1 MIIRKKKDAFELEQ
15 THTTKA
21 LPVPAHAAKKQLSD
35 VETIRTF
42 EDIDISNIEFKERSE
57 RRRGDRRRGYRRID
71 ERTLVSR
78 AQEEAQNI
86 RELASKEGYKN
97 GLQEARADVAKL
109 KEALAEF
116 LNSKNDVYEHL
127 SNDILEVA
135 LAVAKKIIKKEVLLD
150 PEILK
155 NVIGEVLDE
164 VDIEEQKITLN
175 VHPEDA
181 AAARD
186 FMPELLKANNLD
198 ARVVIIEDEEIQ
210 EGSCKVTT
218 TNGIIDA
225 NFSTQLQIIQNAFR
239 SLGPQG

>member
-1 MIIRKKKDAFELEQ
+1 MIIRKKKIAFELEQ
-15 THTTKA
+15 SSGQNVGALSTT
-21 LPVPAHAAKKQLSD
+21 PKKQMSD
-35 VETIRTF
+35 VETINAF
-42 EDIDISNIEFKERSE
+42 EDIDISNIEFKERAE

-97 GLQEARADVAKL
+97 GIEAARADIEEL
-109 KEALAEF
+109 KESIVDF
-116 LNSKNDVYEHL
+116 LSTKDEVYEHL
-127 SNDILEVA
+127 SNDILEIA
-135 LAVAKKIIKKEVLLD
+135 IAVAKKIIRKEVLLD

-164 VDIEEQKITLN
+164 VDFEEQKITLN
-175 VHPEDA
+175 VHPEDVA
-181 AAARD
+181 QARS
-186 FMPELLKANNLD
+186 FMPELLKAQNLE
-198 ARVVIIEDEEIQ
+198 ARVIIIEDEEIQ

>member
-1 MIIRKKKDAFELEQ
+1 MIIRKKKDGSEPTQ
-15 THTTKA
+15 TPKVKA
-21 LPVPAHAAKKQLSD
+21 GADTDIPKKQLSD
-35 VETIRTF
+35 VETIHAF
-42 EDIDISNIEFKERSE
+42 EDIDISNIEFKERAE

-78 AQEEAQNI
+78 AQEEAQDI

-97 GLQEARADVAKL
+97 GLQEAKAEIAKL
-109 KEALAEF
+109 KESMVEF
-116 LNSKNDVYEHL
+116 LSTKEEVYEHL
-127 SNDILEVA
+127 SNDILEIA
-135 LAVAKKIIKKEVLLD
+135 LAVARKIIRKEVLLD

-164 VDIEEQKITLN
+164 VDFEEQKITLN
-175 VHPEDA
+175 INPEDVEV
-181 AAARD
+181 ARS
-186 FMPELLKANNLD
+186 FMPELLKANNLE

-218 TNGIIDA
+218 SNGIIDA

-239 SLGPQG
+239 SM